1 VRTTA
6 RLRANRHNA
15 GRSTGPRSTAGKQRA
30 AKNALRHGLAVPL
43 AALPEFHDEVGRL
56 TSYIAGANVSPAR
69 LAAAHRVAEATLDV
83 QRVRSVRQTLIQKLD
98 WEDLDRESEKSASW
112 IIEFTAELTRLDRY
126 ERRALSRRKFAV
138 RALDVL
144 ATEEADFGDPCVCRR
159 SSGRA

>member
-1 VRTTA
+1 MMTTA
-6 RLRANRHNA
+6 RARANRHNA

-69 LAAAHRVAEATLDV
+69 LAAAHRVAEATIDV
-83 QRVRSVRQTLIQKLD
+83 QRVRSVKQTLMQKLN
-98 WEDLDRESEKSASW
+98 WAVLDREPKTPVARITEV
-112 IIEFTAELTRLDRY
+112 TAELARLDRY

-144 ATEEADFGDPCVCRR
+144 ATEEAAFGDPCVCRA
-159 SSGRA
+159 SSGRR